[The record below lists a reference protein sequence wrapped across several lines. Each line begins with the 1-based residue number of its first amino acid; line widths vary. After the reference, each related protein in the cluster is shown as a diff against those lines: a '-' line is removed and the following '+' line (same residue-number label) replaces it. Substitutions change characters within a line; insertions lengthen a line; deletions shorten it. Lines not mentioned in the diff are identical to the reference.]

1 VPKTQLNIGG
11 EWDLN
16 ALPGLTFN
24 ARAVYTSKQ
33 FADGANQQQLPSWN
47 RIDLGLNY
55 ATRIADR
62 NVTIRARIDNAFD
75 HHYWA
80 SAGGYPGAGYLVAG
94 APRTATVSAS
104 IDF

>member
-1 VPKTQLNIGG
+1 V
-11 EWDLN
+11 
-16 ALPGLTFN
+16 TF
-24 ARAVYTSKQ
+24 
-33 FADGANQQQLPSWN
+33 
-47 RIDLGLNY
+47 
-55 ATRIADR
+55 
-62 NVTIRARIDNAFD
+62 RARLDNAFD